1 MPFIYQ
7 FGSLDAVLDRSKCK
21 SNNDRQKISTKL
33 VVEIIR
39 SISWII
45 KFIFCNFNCKFRK
58 MSLFNKYDK
67 VNNLKSLKI
76 CTNYIFESNIF
87 KFSKFVGILISPDHI
102 SLLIEKNSLS
112 CVASIFFY
120 FYFYFANKV
129 DGF

>member
-21 SNNDRQKISTKL
+21 SNNDRQKIPTKL

-45 KFIFCNFNCKFRK
+45 KNIFCNFNCKFRK
-58 MSLFNKYDK
+58 MSLFKKYDK

-76 CTNYIFESNIF
+76 CTNYILSRTFCYFLDRNQQILAHSHTHTYIFNIQE
-87 KFSKFVGILISPDHI
+87 
-102 SLLIEKNSLS
+102 EKKNQRE
-112 CVASIFFY
+112 
-120 FYFYFANKV
+120 K
-129 DGF
+129 GG